1 MPGEA
6 AQSTAPSPG
15 LSGQEEEAE
24 RGCIPGPDKSC
35 HTSIS
40 SASTPSDCASIPS
53 PLTPSQLSPSDSPE
67 CTSPFGPRLPR
78 RQQSSS
84 GDRPQPE
91 GASNDCGTDVRPSP
105 GAACSVNKY
114 TQGPCKHGY
123 QSVKMERIK
132 VLIGTEVES
141 DYKEPETLD
150 ARVVMGQEALLRN
163 IEAQV
168 DGRIGGLGEKAK
180 KTEDEG
186 SAANEC
192 SLGATATSNK
202 ADESQKKEEEEED
215 TQLDTG
221 QERDSAS
228 EKCLPAHDGG
238 LVKEIPQELSG
249 LVQESKAPD
258 SAETDS
264 LDTTASLPE
273 DEGETAQSESPQT
286 QGEVPSLLF
295 SEPCRTSGSQEA
307 EPQRMGVTQSLE
319 PDLYFTAP
327 STPIK
332 MVYYSHLKNHSY
344 CSTIPSPPA
353 EEPPDLSESEGLC
366 SPPTSPSGS
375 YITAEGS
382 SRTSSCNSNTS
393 PSCSPN
399 LIAEGELME
408 APTCYVESLSEIGDE
423 ERPNM
428 DKDPLD
434 LFKPGEPQLVENI
447 GFMEEVVSSHRSSRE
462 VDRIK
467 RETCRPS
474 WVTER
479 DRNSPQRS
487 SSSRSSSEDESEGS
501 LETPEELEPKEL
513 TVDED
518 QDLDLEACVAEHFA
532 ALNAPLST
540 EEDISLELSSPC
552 PFSHRLATIDA
563 RSLTPATCSSEISDT
578 ENNSPRGETLSSA
591 SEFPGFCVEEIIGSD
606 YMIPASLL
614 PFHAN
619 LVFQVDSM
627 EITLFPTS
635 GEPGND
641 MDAYAAGEEEGDVDE
656 GEDEGE
662 DEEKCNEDIN
672 KEDASA
678 SFVYQD
684 DTEESSDSAS
694 YNEEEDERLHSTER
708 HAVIEENVPGPN
720 DPADSKAP
728 KEDSL
733 NSRSRSESESEM
745 EISSGF
751 SDNGDEQKETCTAP
765 NLVPGDALSPKK
777 VEETGQ
783 GIEPGSVTVKPI
795 KNNEDQEDGTDDREE
810 EAQTSSL
817 EMETGEK
824 CAEVC
829 VSSAEAPERLAD
841 AACIQVTKNPF
852 QVKTHQS
859 ILTEHSEMKL
869 PSEELVQALESREP
883 PVSGTEC
890 QVLENEVAACC
901 EEIAIEEVNTLE
913 VKNSDQQNAN
923 STEGTEL
930 KINLDET
937 ATNDLNKGVPLLSHP
952 KDDQRSSNIPVT
964 VMSEIPSNI
973 TDNLTV
979 IASDNLTPEA
989 SLIQDN
995 LAENQPCT
1003 DETSLG
1009 HHYVSYDAY
1018 SMVVISPKK
1027 ENSETNLSGKGASLD
1042 SWESAIPLP
1051 AEQSCEYET
1060 ECLLTCEMTHQTHT
1074 EPTESPNFGSIDAAT
1089 HQEGNTDHSV
1099 DYSELQEEEVV
1110 PDNSNS
1116 ETCVMQSILSNWKSI
1131 EEISEAG
1138 GGEDG
1143 SSHFLED
1150 EEDNIHGV
1158 QGASRC
1164 KALQATEIKKA
1175 EEEKY
1180 KNVSSEYSCALS
1192 KASAGPEST
1201 GFYILSRD
1209 ENKEDEASPTSGQ
1222 ENQLLVS
1229 QEGSVMKVIDLVPEP
1244 LEVAG
1249 RDGEIS
1255 PEMQPS
1261 QALETAQELEE
1272 NKTVFSEFPPK
1283 QSCSESDLSD
1293 TQATGHNIAADARQ
1307 EQIPDAKQSAGR
1319 CSLKEAV
1326 VDQPDLTEAPIEAYV
1341 SKDDQLDP
1349 TVLEINTEESIK
1361 SVKSEASF
1369 TLAGGSF
1376 GSFKPRQNPCDNKND
1391 ESAVKTPVSESIDTG
1406 ESSIQKSD
1414 SGFEKKD
1421 IKLVK
1426 SVALLP
1432 EQDIEQTNSS
1442 SDFVR
1447 KDTEKPKSETPLDKQ
1462 DCGPAKG
1469 DSNQETGD
1477 TKETKSGPVFEEK
1490 IQEQSQ
1496 AAVCFEQEE
1505 KENPKNEN
1513 PLTKQDPENAKSE
1526 TYLETVDNKQAK
1538 SDSSFDEQENDQAKN
1553 IAQLEK
1559 ADNEKLK
1566 SDTPYG
1572 KQDKERTK
1580 SDSPLENEDIEQGK
1594 SETSYKDYEQSKDN
1608 IVFMKARETCFDEEP
1623 YTQQGKS
1630 DASLK
1635 EEDNG
1640 NTSEAVKYH
1649 SDEDPGLQSDSI
1661 DTVPST
1667 SSSILD
1673 AETHLERKDQDR
1685 EDSMVLQESEE
1696 VAADREV
1703 ALDRELSESAGI
1715 NYSVI
1720 YQLSTSEDQND
1731 HFSRERC
1738 GKVEP
1743 FDGGYVTEQQGG
1755 VEKISKTLEETS
1767 YNEESPN
1774 KGTSELAQHNKPDS
1788 LFRADISKKQ
1798 AHGNR
1803 EVKWNLDEGDVQEIP
1818 HLEEAIQSS
1827 FNADNATAT
1836 AEKQDNFSSAHQI
1849 HIEESRG
1856 ADEGSDELPRALPL
1870 HFPAD
1875 FCTPIQELQCS
1886 PTALTHTAPSH
1897 TPSPPDT
1904 LAASPNQSHP
1914 SVDSGSE
1921 LGESALDTVQETHLP
1936 EDLEHHLQESVNSQ
1950 NKSKASAK
1958 MESLDQTDY
1967 CTEEAHGHTQ
1977 SKISLECRMEKRLGS
1992 TQTESSSSSEADH
2005 QFLCRDSPQVL
2016 PQKLPASVE
2025 QHKSDRGSAR
2035 QTRWDVS
2042 FNHKAGSCND
2052 SDSDGSVPDLEEPEI
2067 QPPRPTQSQ
2076 SQLSHSVE
2084 AGDESFNKAKQS
2096 RSEKKARKAM
2106 SKLGLRQVHGV
2117 TRITIRKSKNILF
2130 VITKPDVFKSPASDI
2145 YIVFGEAKI
2154 EDLSQQVHKAAAEKF
2169 KVPMEHSPLI
2179 TETMPTLTIKEESEE
2194 EEEVDE
2200 TGLEIRDIELVMAQ
2214 ANVSRAKA
2222 VRALRHNKN
2231 DIVNAIME
2239 LTM

>member
-15 LSGQEEEAE
+15 RSGQEEEAE

-40 SASTPSDCASIPS
+40 SASTPSDCASTPS

-202 ADESQKKEEEEED
+202 ASESRKKEEEEED

-228 EKCLPAHDGG
+228 EKCLPAHDEG

-264 LDTTASLPE
+264 LDITASLPE

-344 CSTIPSPPA
+344 CSTSPSPPA

-720 DPADSKAP
+720 NPADSKAP

-777 VEETGQ
+777 VEEIGQ
-783 GIEPGSVTVKPI
+783 GIEPGSATVKPI
-795 KNNEDQEDGTDDREE
+795 MNNEDQEDGTGDREE

-913 VKNSDQQNAN
+913 VKNFDQQNAN

-973 TDNLTV
+973 TNNLTV

-1060 ECLLTCEMTHQTHT
+1060 ESLLTCEMTYQTHT

-1099 DYSELQEEEVV
+1099 DYNELQEEEVV

-1116 ETCVMQSILSNWKSI
+1116 ETCAMQSILSNWKSI

-1164 KALQATEIKKA
+1164 KALQATEVKKA
-1175 EEEKY
+1175 EEEKC

-1229 QEGSVMKVIDLVPEP
+1229 QKESVMKVIDLVPEP

-1255 PEMQPS
+1255 PETQPS

-1293 TQATGHNIAADARQ
+1293 TQAAGHNIAADARQ

-1341 SKDDQLDP
+1341 NKDDQLYP
-1349 TVLEINTEESIK
+1349 LNTEESIK

-1376 GSFKPRQNPCDNKND
+1376 GSFKPRQNPCDNKTD

-1426 SVALLP
+1426 SVALLL

-1447 KDTEKPKSETPLDKQ
+1447 EDTEKPKSETPLDKQ

-1477 TKETKSGPVFEEK
+1477 TKETKSGPIFEEK

-1572 KQDKERTK
+1572 KQDKEQTK

-1594 SETSYKDYEQSKDN
+1594 SETSYKNYEQSKDN
-1608 IVFMKARETCFDEEP
+1608 IVFMKTRETCFEEEP

-1640 NTSEAVKYH
+1640 NTSEAVKYQ
-1649 SDEDPGLQSDSI
+1649 SEEDPGLQSDSI

-1774 KGTSELAQHNKPDS
+1774 KGTSELAQHNKPDI

-1827 FNADNATAT
+1827 FNADSATAT

-1849 HIEESRG
+1849 HIEESQS

-1886 PTALTHTAPSH
+1886 LTALTHTAPSH

-1921 LGESALDTVQETHLP
+1921 LRESALDTVQETHLP

-1967 CTEEAHGHTQ
+1967 CTEEPHGHTQ
-1977 SKISLECRMEKRLGS
+1977 SKIPLECRMEKRLGS

-2169 KVPMEHSPLI
+2169 KVPMEHSTLI

>member
-6 AQSTAPSPG
+6 AQTAATTPG
-15 LSGQEEEAE
+15 LAEQGEEAE
-24 RGCIPGPDKSC
+24 RGCTPGPDKSC
-35 HTSIS
+35 HTSVS
-40 SASTPSDCASIPS
+40 SASTPSDCVSIPS

-123 QSVKMERIK
+123 QPVKMERIK

-186 SAANEC
+186 SAADEC

-202 ADESQKKEEEEED
+202 AGEGHKKEEEEEKED

-221 QERDSAS
+221 QECDSAS

-249 LVQESKAPD
+249 LVQESNDPD
-258 SAETDS
+258 SAERGS
-264 LDTTASLPE
+264 LDITTPLPE
-273 DEGETAQSESPQT
+273 DDRETAQLESPQT
-286 QGEVPSLLF
+286 QGEVPSLF
-295 SEPCRTSGSQEA
+295 SEPCCTSRSQEA
-307 EPQRMGVTQSLE
+307 ESQQMDVTQSLE

-344 CSTIPSPPA
+344 CSTSPSSPA
-353 EEPPDLSESEGLC
+353 EELLDLFESEGLC

-382 SRTSSCNSNTS
+382 SWTSSCNSNTS

-408 APTCYVESLSEIGDE
+408 APTCYVESLSETGDE

-428 DKDPLD
+428 DKEPPDN
-434 LFKPGEPQLVENI
+434 FKPGEPQLVENI
-447 GFMEEVVSSHRSSRE
+447 GFMEEVVTSHRSGRE

-467 RETCRPS
+467 RETCRPG

-501 LETPEELEPKEL
+501 LETPEELEQNEL
-513 TVDED
+513 TMDED
-518 QDLDLEACVAEHFA
+518 QDLDLDACVAEHFA
-532 ALNAPLST
+532 ARNAPLST

-552 PFSHRLATIDA
+552 TFSHRLATIDA
-563 RSLTPATCSSEISDT
+563 GSLTPATCSSEISDT
-578 ENNSPRGETLSSA
+578 ENNSPCGETLSSA

-678 SFVYQD
+678 SFLYQD
-684 DTEESSDSAS
+684 DTEEWSDSAS
-694 YNEEEDERLHSTER
+694 YNEEEDERLYSTER
-708 HAVIEENVPGPN
+708 HAVIEEKVLSPN

-728 KEDSL
+728 KNNSL

-745 EISSGF
+745 EVSSGF
-751 SDNGDEQKETCTAP
+751 SDNGDKQKDTCTAP
-765 NLVPGDALSPKK
+765 HLVPGDALYPKK

-783 GIEPGSVTVKPI
+783 GMESGSATVEPI
-795 KNNEDQEDGTDDREE
+795 KNNEDQEDGTDDWKE

-841 AACIQVTKNPF
+841 AAYIQVTKNPF

-859 ILTEHSEMKL
+859 ILPEHSELKL
-869 PSEELVQALESREP
+869 PSEELVHDLESREP
-883 PVSGTEC
+883 PVCGTEC
-890 QVLENEVAACC
+890 QVLENEVEACC
-901 EEIAIEEVNTLE
+901 EEISIEEVNTLN

-952 KDDQRSSNIPVT
+952 KDDQRPSNIPVT
-964 VMSEIPSNI
+964 AMSEIPSNI
-973 TDNLTV
+973 NDNLTV
-979 IASDNLTPEA
+979 IASDNLTSEA
-989 SLIQDN
+989 SLNQDN
-995 LAENQPCT
+995 LAENQPCI

-1027 ENSETNLSGKGASLD
+1027 ENSETNLSGKDASLGF
-1042 SWESAIPLP
+1042 WESAIPLP
-1051 AEQSCEYET
+1051 TEQSCEYET
-1060 ECLLTCEMTHQTHT
+1060 ESLLTCEVTHQTHT
-1074 EPTESPNFGSIDAAT
+1074 QPTAYANFGSFDAAT
-1089 HQEGNTDHSV
+1089 HQEGYIDYSV
-1099 DYSELQEEEVV
+1099 DYNELQEEEVV

-1116 ETCVMQSILSNWKSI
+1116 KTCVMQPSLSNWKSS

-1138 GGEDG
+1138 GGEVG

-1150 EEDNIHGV
+1150 EDKV
-1158 QGASRC
+1158 QDAQGASLC
-1164 KALQATEIKKA
+1164 KAHQVTEVKKT
-1175 EEEKY
+1175 EEEKC
-1180 KNVSSEYSCALS
+1180 KNVSSEYSCPPS
-1192 KASAGPEST
+1192 KASVGPEST
-1201 GFYILSRD
+1201 RFYILSRD
-1209 ENKEDEASPTSGQ
+1209 ENKEAKASPTSGQ
-1222 ENQLLVS
+1222 ENQLPVS
-1229 QEGSVMKVIDLVPEP
+1229 QEGSVLSVIDLVPEP

-1249 RDGEIS
+1249 RDGAIS
-1255 PEMQPS
+1255 PETQPS

-1272 NKTVFSEFPPK
+1272 NKTVFSKSPPK
-1283 QSCSESDLSD
+1283 QSCSELDLSD
-1293 TQATGHNIAADARQ
+1293 TQATRHNIAADACQ
-1307 EQIPDAKQSAGR
+1307 EKIPDTKQSTGR
-1319 CSLKEAV
+1319 SSLKEAV
-1326 VDQPDLTEAPIEAYV
+1326 VDQPDLTEASIEAYV
-1341 SKDDQLDP
+1341 
-1349 TVLEINTEESIK
+1349 TEESIK
-1361 SVKSEASF
+1361 SIKSEASF
-1369 TLAGGSF
+1369 TLIGGSF
-1376 GSFKPRQNPCDNKND
+1376 GSFKPRQNPWGNKTD
-1391 ESAVKTPVSESIDTG
+1391 ETAVKMHVSESIDIG

-1421 IKLVK
+1421 IKQVK
-1426 SVALLP
+1426 SIALLL
-1432 EQDIEQTNSS
+1432 EQDTEQTKSS

-1447 KDTEKPKSETPLDKQ
+1447 KDTEKTKGGTPLDKQ

-1469 DSNQETGD
+1469 DSNQETED
-1477 TKETKSGPVFEEK
+1477 TKETKSGPAFEEK
-1490 IQEQSQ
+1490 IQEQSE
-1496 AAVCFEQEE
+1496 AAVCFEPEE
-1505 KENPKNEN
+1505 KENPNNEN
-1513 PLTKQDPENAKSE
+1513 PLVKQDPENAKSE
-1526 TYLETVDNKQAK
+1526 TYLKMVENKQAK
-1538 SDSSFDEQENDQAKN
+1538 SDSGFDEQEDDQAKN
-1553 IAQLEK
+1553 VAQLEK

-1566 SDTPYG
+1566 SDTFYG
-1572 KQDKERTK
+1572 KQDKEHTK
-1580 SDSPLENEDIEQGK
+1580 SDSPLESEDTEEGK
-1594 SETSYKDYEQSKDN
+1594 SETSYKDYKQSKDN
-1608 IVFMKARETCFDEEP
+1608 IVFMKTSESCFEEEP

-1630 DASLK
+1630 GASL
-1635 EEDNG
+1635 EEYNG
-1640 NTSEAVKYH
+1640 NTSEAMKYQ
-1649 SDEDPGLQSDSI
+1649 SEKDPGVQIDSI
-1661 DTVPST
+1661 DTISST

-1673 AETHLERKDQDR
+1673 AETHLGRKDQDQ
-1685 EDSMVLQESEE
+1685 EYSMVLQESEE

-1703 ALDRELSESAGI
+1703 ALDRELSESAGK
-1715 NYSVI
+1715 NYSVV

-1731 HFSRERC
+1731 HFSSERH

-1743 FDGGYVTEQQGG
+1743 VDGGHVTEQQDG
-1755 VEKISKTLEETS
+1755 VENISKTLEETS

-1774 KGTSELAQHNKPDS
+1774 KGILEVDKPDS
-1788 LFRADISKKQ
+1788 LFQADISKKQ
-1798 AHGNR
+1798 ADGNR
-1803 EVKWNLDEGDVQEIP
+1803 EVKWNLDRGIIQEIP
-1818 HLEEAIQSS
+1818 HLEEEIQSS
-1827 FNADNATAT
+1827 CNADCATAA
-1836 AEKQDNFSSAHQI
+1836 AEKQDTFSSAHQI
-1849 HIEESRG
+1849 HIEESQG
-1856 ADEGSDELPRALPL
+1856 SDEGSDELPRALPL

-1875 FCTPIQELQCS
+1875 PCTQIHQSQCS
-1886 PTALTHTAPSH
+1886 PAAFPYTAHSLTS
-1897 TPSPPDT
+1897 SPPDA

-1914 SVDSGSE
+1914 PMDSGSE
-1921 LGESALDTVQETHLP
+1921 PKESSLDTIQEAHLP
-1936 EDLEHHLQESVNSQ
+1936 EDLKHQLQESVNSQ
-1950 NKSKASAK
+1950 NKSKASTK
-1958 MESLDQTDY
+1958 VESLDQTDY
-1967 CTEEAHGHTQ
+1967 CTEEPHGLTH

-1992 TQTESSSSSEADH
+1992 TQTESSSSSEPDL
-2005 QFLCRDSPQVL
+2005 QFPCRDRPQVL

-2025 QHKSDRGSAR
+2025 QHTSDRGSAR
-2035 QTRWDVS
+2035 QARWDVS

-2067 QPPRPTQSQ
+2067 QAPRPSQ
-2076 SQLSHSVE
+2076 SQGEIETPLVQY
-2084 AGDESFNKAKQS
+2084 DRFCFSFPV
-2096 RSEKKARKAM
+2096 M
-2106 SKLGLRQVHGV
+2106 YFFIHC
-2117 TRITIRKSKNILF
+2117 LF
-2130 VITKPDVFKSPASDI
+2130 VCLF
-2145 YIVFGEAKI
+2145 ER
-2154 EDLSQQVHKAAAEKF
+2154 L
-2169 KVPMEHSPLI
+2169 
-2179 TETMPTLTIKEESEE
+2179 
-2194 EEEVDE
+2194 
-2200 TGLEIRDIELVMAQ
+2200 
-2214 ANVSRAKA
+2214 
-2222 VRALRHNKN
+2222 
-2231 DIVNAIME
+2231 
-2239 LTM
+2239 

>member
-1 MPGEA
+1 
-6 AQSTAPSPG
+6 
-15 LSGQEEEAE
+15 
-24 RGCIPGPDKSC
+24 DKSC
-35 HTSIS
+35 HISVS
-40 SASTPSDCASIPS
+40 SASTPSDCVSIPS

-123 QSVKMERIK
+123 QPVKMERIK

-186 SAANEC
+186 SAADEC

-202 ADESQKKEEEEED
+202 AGEGHKKEEEEEKED

-221 QERDSAS
+221 QECDSAS

-249 LVQESKAPD
+249 LVQESNDPD
-258 SAETDS
+258 SAERGS
-264 LDTTASLPE
+264 LDITTPLPE
-273 DEGETAQSESPQT
+273 DDRETAQLESPQT
-286 QGEVPSLLF
+286 QGEVPSLF
-295 SEPCRTSGSQEA
+295 SEPCCTSRSQEA
-307 EPQRMGVTQSLE
+307 ESQQMDVTQSLE

-344 CSTIPSPPA
+344 CSTSPSSPA
-353 EEPPDLSESEGLC
+353 EELLDLFESEGLC

-382 SRTSSCNSNTS
+382 SWTSSCNSNTS

-408 APTCYVESLSEIGDE
+408 APTCYVESLSETGDE

-428 DKDPLD
+428 DKEPPDN
-434 LFKPGEPQLVENI
+434 FKPGEPQLVENI
-447 GFMEEVVSSHRSSRE
+447 GFMEEVVTSHRSGRE

-467 RETCRPS
+467 RETCRPG

-501 LETPEELEPKEL
+501 LETPEELEQNEL
-513 TVDED
+513 TMDED
-518 QDLDLEACVAEHFA
+518 QDLDLDACVAEHFA
-532 ALNAPLST
+532 ARNAPLST

-552 PFSHRLATIDA
+552 TFSHRLATIDA
-563 RSLTPATCSSEISDT
+563 GSLTPATCSSEISDT
-578 ENNSPRGETLSSA
+578 ENNSPCGETLSSA

-678 SFVYQD
+678 SFLYQD
-684 DTEESSDSAS
+684 DTEEWSDSAS
-694 YNEEEDERLHSTER
+694 YNEEEDERLYSTER
-708 HAVIEENVPGPN
+708 HAVIEEKVLSPN

-728 KEDSL
+728 KNNSL

-745 EISSGF
+745 EVSSGF
-751 SDNGDEQKETCTAP
+751 SDNGDKQKDTCTAP
-765 NLVPGDALSPKK
+765 HLVPGDALSPKK

-783 GIEPGSVTVKPI
+783 GMESGSATVEPI
-795 KNNEDQEDGTDDREE
+795 KNNEDQEDGTDDWKE

-829 VSSAEAPERLAD
+829 VS
-841 AACIQVTKNPF
+841 K
-852 QVKTHQS
+852 
-859 ILTEHSEMKL
+859 
-869 PSEELVQALESREP
+869 
-883 PVSGTEC
+883 C
-890 QVLENEVAACC
+890 QVLENEVEACC
-901 EEIAIEEVNTLE
+901 EEISIEEVNTLN

-952 KDDQRSSNIPVT
+952 KDDQRPSNIPVT
-964 VMSEIPSNI
+964 AMSEIPSNI
-973 TDNLTV
+973 NDNLTV
-979 IASDNLTPEA
+979 IASDNLTSEA
-989 SLIQDN
+989 SLNQDN
-995 LAENQPCT
+995 LAENQPCI

-1027 ENSETNLSGKGASLD
+1027 ENSETNLSGKDASLGF
-1042 SWESAIPLP
+1042 WESAIPLP
-1051 AEQSCEYET
+1051 TEQSCEYET
-1060 ECLLTCEMTHQTHT
+1060 ESLLTCEVTHQTHT
-1074 EPTESPNFGSIDAAT
+1074 QPTAYANFGSFDAAT
-1089 HQEGNTDHSV
+1089 HQEGYIDYSV
-1099 DYSELQEEEVV
+1099 DYNELQEEEVV

-1116 ETCVMQSILSNWKSI
+1116 KTCVMQPSLSNWKSS

-1138 GGEDG
+1138 GGEVG

-1150 EEDNIHGV
+1150 EDKV
-1158 QGASRC
+1158 QDA
-1164 KALQATEIKKA
+1164 Q
-1175 EEEKY
+1175 
-1180 KNVSSEYSCALS
+1180 
-1192 KASAGPEST
+1192 
-1201 GFYILSRD
+1201 
-1209 ENKEDEASPTSGQ
+1209 GQ
-1222 ENQLLVS
+1222 ENQLPVS
-1229 QEGSVMKVIDLVPEP
+1229 QEGSVLSVIDLVPEP

-1249 RDGEIS
+1249 RDGAIS
-1255 PEMQPS
+1255 PETQPS

-1272 NKTVFSEFPPK
+1272 NKTVFSKSPPK
-1283 QSCSESDLSD
+1283 QSCSELDLSD
-1293 TQATGHNIAADARQ
+1293 TQATRHNIAADACQ
-1307 EQIPDAKQSAGR
+1307 EKIPDTKQSTGR
-1319 CSLKEAV
+1319 SSLKEAV
-1326 VDQPDLTEAPIEAYV
+1326 VDQPDLTEASIEAYV
-1341 SKDDQLDP
+1341 
-1349 TVLEINTEESIK
+1349 TEESIK
-1361 SVKSEASF
+1361 SIKTEASF
-1369 TLAGGSF
+1369 TLIGGSF
-1376 GSFKPRQNPCDNKND
+1376 GSFKPRQNPWGNKTD
-1391 ESAVKTPVSESIDTG
+1391 ETAVKMHVSESIDIG

-1421 IKLVK
+1421 IKQVK
-1426 SVALLP
+1426 
-1432 EQDIEQTNSS
+1432 N
-1442 SDFVR
+1442 
-1447 KDTEKPKSETPLDKQ
+1447 
-1462 DCGPAKG
+1462 
-1469 DSNQETGD
+1469 
-1477 TKETKSGPVFEEK
+1477 
-1490 IQEQSQ
+1490 
-1496 AAVCFEQEE
+1496 
-1505 KENPKNEN
+1505 
-1513 PLTKQDPENAKSE
+1513 
-1526 TYLETVDNKQAK
+1526 
-1538 SDSSFDEQENDQAKN
+1538 
-1553 IAQLEK
+1553 
-1559 ADNEKLK
+1559 
-1566 SDTPYG
+1566 
-1572 KQDKERTK
+1572 
-1580 SDSPLENEDIEQGK
+1580 
-1594 SETSYKDYEQSKDN
+1594 YKQSKDN
-1608 IVFMKARETCFDEEP
+1608 IVFMKTSESCFEEEP

-1630 DASLK
+1630 GASL
-1635 EEDNG
+1635 EEYNR
-1640 NTSEAVKYH
+1640 NTSEAMKYQ
-1649 SDEDPGLQSDSI
+1649 SEKDPGVQIDSI
-1661 DTVPST
+1661 DTISST

-1673 AETHLERKDQDR
+1673 AETHLGRKDQDQ
-1685 EDSMVLQESEE
+1685 EYSMVLQESEE

-1703 ALDRELSESAGI
+1703 ALDRELSESAGK
-1715 NYSVI
+1715 NYSVV

-1731 HFSRERC
+1731 HFSSERH

-1743 FDGGYVTEQQGG
+1743 VDGGHVTEQQDG
-1755 VEKISKTLEETS
+1755 VENISKTLEETS

-1774 KGTSELAQHNKPDS
+1774 KGILEVDKPDS
-1788 LFRADISKKQ
+1788 LFQADISKKQ
-1798 AHGNR
+1798 ADGNR
-1803 EVKWNLDEGDVQEIP
+1803 EVKWNLDRGIIQEIP
-1818 HLEEAIQSS
+1818 HLEEEIQSS
-1827 FNADNATAT
+1827 CNADCATAA
-1836 AEKQDNFSSAHQI
+1836 AEKQDTFSSAHQI
-1849 HIEESRG
+1849 HIEESQG
-1856 ADEGSDELPRALPL
+1856 SDEGSDELPRALPL

-1875 FCTPIQELQCS
+1875 PCTQIHQSQCS
-1886 PTALTHTAPSH
+1886 PAAFPYTAHSLTS
-1897 TPSPPDT
+1897 SPPDA

-1914 SVDSGSE
+1914 PMDSGSE
-1921 LGESALDTVQETHLP
+1921 PKESSLDTIQEAHLP
-1936 EDLEHHLQESVNSQ
+1936 EDLKHQLQESVNSQ
-1950 NKSKASAK
+1950 NKS
-1958 MESLDQTDY
+1958 
-1967 CTEEAHGHTQ
+1967 
-1977 SKISLECRMEKRLGS
+1977 
-1992 TQTESSSSSEADH
+1992 
-2005 QFLCRDSPQVL
+2005 
-2016 PQKLPASVE
+2016 
-2025 QHKSDRGSAR
+2025 
-2035 QTRWDVS
+2035 
-2042 FNHKAGSCND
+2042 KAGSCND

-2067 QPPRPTQSQ
+2067 QAPRPSQ

-2084 AGDESFNKAKQS
+2084 TGDESFNKAKQS

-2200 TGLEIRDIELVMAQ
+2200 TGLEVRDIELVMAQ

-2231 DIVNAIME
+2231 DIVNAIM
-2239 LTM
+2239 